1 MLITSVFLVPMQPH
15 VEAYVLG
22 VVKSGPA
29 TTTYGAQRI
38 FGCIGLMVVTFAA
51 GALASVFKMQDVSQY
66 GAAIFVAVP
75 CALLLIP
82 AGCFILKDLQVKF
95 LCPVR

>member
-1 MLITSVFLVPMQPH
+1 M
-15 VEAYVLG
+15 
-22 VVKSGPA
+22 
-29 TTTYGAQRI
+29 
-38 FGCIGLMVVTFAA
+38 VTFAA